1 MILLLLWYSKIKEEL
16 ISRLPLIWVGF
27 VSITKKIVA
36 SASKNPFASR
46 SGPKI

>member
-1 MILLLLWYSKIKEEL
+1 MILLLLWYSKTKEL

-27 VSITKKIVA
+27 VSISKKIVT
-36 SASKNPFASR
+36 SASTNPFASG